1 MDRALTQISS
11 NVMKDRAKGLADLKH
26 LITNNSSGSEIE
38 SLSHKAYHQIF
49 EALFKVANHERSALS
64 RSKSSSQ
71 KSGPTSRLSACAT
84 VLRILVGV
92 GLHKVRFK
100 TIQAILDHITQ
111 ALPASTGGYCEPLI
125 SEYFRAANTIFENSA
140 HLEHL
145 SHEAWH
151 EFADFFIQAIKDL
164 VCTPS
169 NGTSNPLNED
179 EGGSFS
185 RGRLSRSATPSARSA
200 STAERLSSSLS
211 RRPRGGHLKA
221 PAESVIL
228 CLKHLAS
235 ASNGPLLEKAH
246 IIVDT
251 VIEFLSSSKHSAPV
265 QQAAFSTL
273 NSILS
278 RICTTDVSLTLRT
291 VSGLIPIIRRLWS
304 VKSNTFKEQMLV
316 PLLLGEPYLPR
327 IVAQNSEDEM
337 TEFLDLIDILREE
350 YCRRNEREQ
359 VQIDDLDLTGSTPD
373 LQKERPFSTRTFRL
387 RLGLGRA
394 ESSWALIYI
403 SASIIATMSRHSL
416 ALDDHAKTTNVTHAT
431 KRRKLENPIESVLQR
446 LRFSALPD
454 KLYATQIM
462 TFLFDVVILDSSI
475 LLGYIETLLQCISD
489 KNSSLCS
496 WAMLAIT
503 SATEQD
509 AAGNPSLTQV
519 WIQVWRVAA
528 RHLTMATTCRAAC
541 QLMTVLLESRRVSYV
556 DVADIAD
563 GMISSMDIGG
573 PVLLV
578 DSALTLC
585 STIALQRGQE
595 NSVLAAETA
604 DRFLN
609 WLFRTWRP
617 SNCDDRRHVAN
628 IAQRCSAIDLL
639 MLLEACIGKA
649 YQSPCLPDAVFL
661 GVLGQARCQCLED
674 LATIQYLLLQPDVR
688 CGSTKSALSPRPEG
702 IKITLTGPKQ
712 HALMTKVL
720 DFLVIEVSTLS
731 DAFKDSLKPTS
742 DIVNVTTT
750 LCIVSFSIL
759 ADQSAKKNR
768 RYDELRKE
776 TQNLLEIL
784 TISVRKGDS
793 GLLIADGLLDSFANV
808 CPSITE
814 LLTRRSLL
822 SQGLVDLL
830 RAVDSTW
837 WFDILSSEENSTLV
851 REENEEKLDREFES
865 QISSSRPKQN
875 GTEPSEGGRATVSD
889 QRTFRTSLTAKLFFI
904 SSTQT
909 IPDEPPLRPILTEL
923 FTNSIVSLPP
933 SLFVCC
939 RYFLKDLFG
948 PDTSLG
954 VHEATTFLRY
964 LGHELLRSYSFER
977 SEIAMG
983 VSLDIVTGLVSLWT
997 NPDNTVVFEAA
1008 TDLYDWFITVTLD
1021 RKIASSQV
1029 LVCMSV
1035 LLQRLI
1041 RTSPEYGKSLG
1052 LPSARTSLFQVLE
1065 DGDLNVKFSVGN
1077 NISEIFGLFI
1087 LKEHERILEDVLEI
1101 LPKEADWPDGIALR
1115 LYILCRLAQSWPT
1128 LLRRCVYAIYETAGA
1143 VPSST
1148 AHARWCLAEV
1158 SKSLQLQDSREL
1170 LRLFAPQILYTWLE
1184 TQTLSSM
1191 PYSVFGYESLKE
1203 LLLDVQDEVT
1213 GQIVMRHKDDEGLQ
1227 LARQIGKSF
1236 VQLVEESIGKVA
1248 GYAIAQ
1254 DVAVPAL
1261 KNTQV
1266 LGAEAALRKTIG
1278 KEKYASLV
1286 TARFHEVLL
1295 TFFKSMDED
1304 KGIEKTFTSHPS
1316 FQEAQ
1321 TVYQEMKSIS
1331 ASTEV
1336 LPVGQQPSYRARYI
1350 LDEVI
1355 CICRR
1360 TGQRPES
1367 IWSPSLYVY
1376 MFRGL
1381 LDTLHDALGS
1391 QHACSTIRKLR
1402 VLVSLA
1408 GKSALKSYPL
1418 EVTLHS
1424 LRPFL
1429 IDIHCSEDSVGIVQ
1443 YLLIAGKPYLRTVP
1457 TFVTGLGVVSLI
1469 GLKSFLGSPQESTT
1483 QVSQY
1488 QATMTR
1494 ASSFHRWLGGYLSD
1508 YSSDD
1513 LPANSASAFKRMT
1526 EAAKNVRANGNAH
1539 RGSHESDLLMEILDD
1554 IASGR
1559 KLLNEPSR
1567 ELILR
1572 QLCADF
1578 ERPTSF
1584 REDIFG
1590 LDSEAALF
1598 APILWNLIKNYN
1610 FGEQFVLWVGSV
1622 LGRAYTSTG
1631 EADKRMTLETN
1642 TDYNHGRSVEKD
1654 TEGPPSSQSSV
1665 LKVLST
1671 MLLLDDSRQVGIVE
1685 KTLRLIVG
1693 QGARTD
1699 LFVDCEQTLPP
1710 SVFTGLLWTDYHVP
1724 QLHSDMI
1731 PEREVEDIAA
1741 SYQNLKAQEWVQQLC
1756 IALTAKA
1763 KDDLL
1768 LSALPYMLSN
1778 IGGVYDRL
1786 FPFIVHLTLFRE
1798 VNSQQTVRS
1807 CLSTVCRRIFEEHDA
1822 DYRAHIRFLLKT
1834 LLYLRTQPLPQEVT
1848 ESDRSH
1854 WLDIDYNLAASAAVR
1869 CSMFKTALLFLDIG
1883 FSEAAKASRRVSALK
1898 VEAPTDMLL
1907 QIYKNI
1913 DEQDAFYGVE
1923 QPSSLASMMARLE
1936 YEHAGFKSLSFR
1948 GAHYDSQIRFSPS
1961 IMQTD
1966 EDGMV
1971 QALEVLDLNGLS
1983 QSLLGKM
1990 TNLSPISLRTMLNT
2004 ARKLEQ
2010 WDLSAPVTHADTA
2023 SSVFRAFQGIHNA
2036 QQIKTYREVIDVAI
2050 SETMLLLNSGEVVN
2064 SSIHGTLGTLAVLT
2078 EMDELCSVRDQEQL
2092 EDVWLRFEEREEWM
2106 YTESF
2111 DHLEGI
2117 VSCRETLYSTL
2128 SKSSNFQDLTKT
2140 ALRDAR
2146 IMEARALLSS
2156 SQMSR
2161 RHGALQ
2167 NALAVTTYLNRL
2179 VQPCKD
2185 LGIDISAAVQIESA
2199 GVLWDQGEM
2208 AASINILQDL
2218 KTNISPGKHAIRVG
2232 KPELLAK
2239 LGHQISEARL
2249 EKPDEIISQYLSPAI
2264 KELRGATEGTEAG
2277 QVFHEFASFCDQQ
2290 LQNPD
2295 SLEDFQRIQRLRQTK
2310 EEEVQDLDRMI
2321 KSAGSQAREKENLK
2335 THRNKA
2341 KLWFDL
2347 DDREF
2352 QRLRQNRQAFLR
2364 QSIENYL
2371 LALKACDK
2379 YDNDA
2384 LRFSALWLEHYDS
2397 EIANEAVA
2405 KYIGHVGSRK
2415 FASLMN
2421 QWSSRLLDVK
2431 SSFQQHLA
2439 TLVFRICH
2447 DHPFHGMYQIFVG
2460 AKSRGKDE
2468 VALARSQAANKVV
2481 DELKGHKR
2489 TGPLWINVHN
2499 SNILYV
2505 RFATERLDD
2514 SKIKPGS
2521 KVPLRKSPTGQRL
2534 EQEISGQ
2541 RVPPPTMKIDLRADC
2556 DYSSVPRIARFHHEF
2571 SVASGISM
2579 PKIVSAI
2586 ATDGTKYKQLFKS
2599 GNDDLRQDS
2608 IMEQV
2613 FEQVSNLLGAQR
2625 ATRQRN
2631 LGIRTYKVLPLTT
2644 TSGIIEF
2651 VQNTIPLHDYLMPAH
2666 QRHFP
2671 KDLKTTNCR
2680 KAIAEAQSQSAEKR
2694 IKVFRSVCNQ
2704 FHPVLRYF
2712 FQERFDNPDDW
2723 FDKRLAYT
2731 RSTAAISILGHTLGL
2746 GDRHGHNILLDEK
2759 TGEVIHI
2766 DLGIAFEQ
2774 GRVLPVPEV
2783 VPFRLTRDLVDGM
2796 GITGTEGVFR
2806 RCCEFTLEALRNE
2819 SYSIM
2824 TILDVLRYDPLYS
2837 WSLSPLRLKKL
2848 QEAQTEAPGG
2858 DLIDGEEDELGGKR
2872 KTENEP
2878 GEADRALTVVKKK
2891 LSKSLSVTATV
2902 NELIQQATD
2911 ERNLALL
2918 FAGWAAYA

>member
-1 MDRALTQISS
+1 MKERA
-11 NVMKDRAKGLADLKH
+11 DGLADLKH
-26 LITNNSSGSEIE
+26 LITHNKSSSEIE
-38 SLSHKAYHQIF
+38 VLSDKAYHQIF
-49 EALFKVANHERSALS
+49 EVLFKVAKLESSALS
-64 RSKSSSQ
+64 RTKSSSQ
-71 KSGPTSRLSACAT
+71 KSGATSRLSACAN

-92 GLHKVRFK
+92 GIHKFRLK
-100 TIQAILDHITQ
+100 TVKALLDHVTQ
-111 ALPASTGGYCEPLI
+111 TLPAPSGGYCEPLV
-125 SEYFRAANTIFENSA
+125 SEYFKAAKTILEHSA

-145 SHEAWH
+145 SHEEWH
-151 EFADFFIQAIKDL
+151 DLADFFIQAVKDL
-164 VCTPS
+164 VHSPS
-169 NGTSNPLNED
+169 DGASSIHVED
-179 EGGSFS
+179 EGGSIS
-185 RGRLSRSATPSARSA
+185 RGRLSRSATPSVRSA
-200 STAERLSSSLS
+200 STAERRNGGLS
-211 RRPRGGHLKA
+211 RRPRDGQLEA
-221 PAESVIL
+221 PAENVIL
-228 CLKHLAS
+228 CVKHLTS
-235 ASNGPLLEKAH
+235 ASNGPVLEKAH

-251 VIEFLSSSKHSAPV
+251 VIDFLSSSRHSAPV

-273 NSILS
+273 NSVLL
-278 RICTTDVSLTLRT
+278 RVCTIDVSLTLRT
-291 VSGLIPIIRRLWS
+291 VSGLIPIIRQLWS
-304 VKSNTFKEQMLV
+304 IKSSTFKEQMLV
-316 PLLLGEPYLPR
+316 PLLLGEPFLPQV
-327 IVAQNSEDEM
+327 ISKSSEDEM
-337 TEFLDLIDILREE
+337 TELLNLIDVTRDE
-350 YCRRNEREQ
+350 YCRRHEREQ
-359 VQIDDLDLTGSTPD
+359 MQIDDLDLTGATMD
-373 LQKERPFSTRTFRL
+373 FQKERPFSTQTLRL
-387 RLGLGRA
+387 RFGLARA
-394 ESSWALIYI
+394 ESPWSLIYV
-403 SASIIATMSRHSL
+403 SASIIATLGRHSI
-416 ALDDHAKTTNVTHAT
+416 ALDDHAKTDSAKHAT
-431 KRRKLENPIESVLQR
+431 KRRKLENPIDSVLQR
-446 LRFSALPD
+446 LRYSTLTD

-462 TFLFDVVILDSSI
+462 CFLFDTVHFESCI
-475 LLGYIETLLQCISD
+475 LLSYIEIFLQCVSD

-496 WAMLAIT
+496 WAMLAIA
-503 SATEQD
+503 SATAQD
-509 AAGNPSLTQV
+509 VAGSSDLSRV

-528 RHLTMATTCRAAC
+528 RHLTMTTTCRAAC
-541 QLMTVLLESRRVSYV
+541 HLMAVLLESGCVSYM
-556 DVADIAD
+556 DIADLVD
-563 GMISSMDIGG
+563 GMISSMDLSG
-573 PVLLV
+573 PVVLA

-595 NSVLAAETA
+595 NSLLAAETA

-609 WLFRTWRP
+609 WLFHTWRP
-617 SNCDDRRHVAN
+617 SLCDDRRHLVN
-628 IAQRCSAIDLL
+628 IAQGCAALNVL

-649 YQSPCLPDAVFL
+649 YQRPCLPNSVSL
-661 GVLGQARCQCLED
+661 GVLGQARCKCLED
-674 LATIQYLLLQPDVR
+674 LATIQYLLLEPDEHCR
-688 CGSTKSALSPRPEG
+688 PTKSALTSRPEG
-702 IKITLTGPKQ
+702 IKITLTGPKK
-712 HALMTKVL
+712 HALMAKVL
-720 DFLVIEVSTLS
+720 DFLVAEVSTLL
-731 DAFKDSLKPTS
+731 DGLKHSLKLTA
-742 DIVNVTTT
+742 DIANVTTT
-750 LCIVSFSIL
+750 LCIVSYSFL
-759 ADQSAKKNR
+759 ADQHAQKIR
-768 RYDELRKE
+768 RYDELRRE
-776 TQNLLEIL
+776 TRNLLEVLITGIRQGDGGL
-784 TISVRKGDS
+784 MIS
-793 GLLIADGLLDSFANV
+793 DGLFDSLAKV
-808 CPSITE
+808 CPSVTE
-814 LLTRRSLL
+814 LLARKALL
-822 SQGLVDLL
+822 SKGIVDLL

-837 WFDILSSEENSTLV
+837 WFDFLSSENSNNLA
-851 REENEEKLDREFES
+851 REENEEQLDSEFES
-865 QISSSRPKQN
+865 QVSNVRPRQN
-875 GTEPSEGGRATVSD
+875 GTVPSSTGTTIVSD
-889 QRTFRTSLTAKLFFI
+889 LRTTHSSLAAKLFFV

-909 IPDEPPLRPILTEL
+909 IPNELPLSPIVTEH
-923 FTNSIVSLPP
+923 FTNSMVSLPP
-933 SLFVCC
+933 SLFISS
-939 RYFLKDLFG
+939 RHFLRDLFG
-948 PDTSLG
+948 LETGVG
-954 VHEATTFLRY
+954 VHEAASFLRY
-964 LGHELLRSYSFER
+964 LGQELLQSYTFER
-977 SEIAMG
+977 SETAMG
-983 VSLDIVTGLVSLWT
+983 VSLDIITGLVNLWT
-997 NPDNTVVFEAA
+997 NPDNAVVSEAA
-1008 TDLYDWFITVTLD
+1008 TDIYDWFITVTLD
-1021 RKIASSQV
+1021 RQLASSQV
-1029 LVCMSV
+1029 LVCMSI

-1041 RTSPEYGKSLG
+1041 RTSPDYGKSLR
-1052 LPSARTSLFQVLE
+1052 LPSARTSLFKVLE
-1065 DGDLNVKFSVGN
+1065 DGSLNVKFSVGN
-1077 NISEIFGLFI
+1077 NISEIFGLFV
-1087 LKEHERILEDVLEI
+1087 LKEHEHILEDVIDI
-1101 LPKEADWPDGIALR
+1101 LPKAADWLDGIALR

-1143 VPSST
+1143 VPSSIE
-1148 AHARWCLAEV
+1148 HAKWCLAEV
-1158 SKSLQLQDSREL
+1158 SKSLKLQNSQEL

-1184 TQTLSSM
+1184 TQTLKSI
-1191 PYSVFGYESLKE
+1191 PHSVFGYQSLKD
-1203 LLLDVQDEVT
+1203 LLADVQDEVA

-1227 LARQIGKSF
+1227 FARQIGKTF
-1236 VQLVEESIGKVA
+1236 GQVVEESIGKVA

-1254 DVAVPAL
+1254 DVAVPPS

-1266 LGAEAALRKTIG
+1266 LGAEAALRKTVG
-1278 KEKYASLV
+1278 KERYAGLV

-1304 KGIEKTFTSHPS
+1304 KGIEKTFGNHPS
-1316 FQEAQ
+1316 YQEAQ
-1321 TVYQEMKSIS
+1321 TAYQEIKSIS
-1331 ASTEV
+1331 ASTEI
-1336 LPVGQQPSYRARYI
+1336 LPLGQQPSFKARYI
-1350 LDEVI
+1350 LDEI
-1355 CICRR
+1355 ACICRR

-1367 IWSPSLYVY
+1367 VWSPSLYVY
-1376 MFRGL
+1376 LFRGL
-1381 LDTLHDALGS
+1381 LDTLHPALGP

-1402 VLVSLA
+1402 VLVPIA
-1408 GKSALKSYPL
+1408 GSTALKSYPL
-1418 EVTLHS
+1418 EMALQS

-1429 IDIHCSEDSVGIVQ
+1429 TDMHCSEDSVGIIQ
-1443 YLLIAGKPYLRTVP
+1443 YLLMAGKPYLKTVP

-1469 GLKSFLGSPQESTT
+1469 SLKSFLGSSQESTT
-1483 QVSQY
+1483 QESQY
-1488 QATMTR
+1488 KATMTR
-1494 ASSFHRWLGGYLSD
+1494 ATSFHQWLGIYMSD
-1508 YSSDD
+1508 YESDD
-1513 LPANSASAFKRMT
+1513 LPATSVSSFKRMT
-1526 EAAKNVRANGNAH
+1526 EAARNVRANGNAH
-1539 RGSHESDLLMEILDD
+1539 CGSHESDLLMEILDD

-1559 KLLNEPSR
+1559 KLLNEPSQ

-1578 ERPTSF
+1578 ERPSSF

-1598 APILWNLIKNYN
+1598 APILWRLVQDYSY
-1610 FGEQFVLWVGSV
+1610 GESFILWVGSV
-1622 LGRAYTSTG
+1622 LGRAYASTG
-1631 EADKRMTLETN
+1631 EANKSMTLETN
-1642 TDYNHGRSVEKD
+1642 SDHHHSTSVEND
-1654 TEGPPSSQSSV
+1654 MNGPVSSQSCV
-1665 LKVLST
+1665 LRILST
-1671 MLLLDDSRQVGIVE
+1671 MLLLDDRRQVGIVE
-1685 KTLRLIVG
+1685 KTLRSIIS
-1693 QGARTD
+1693 QAERSD

-1710 SVFTGLLWTDYHVP
+1710 SVIVGLLWREYNMPVLNFTLVP
-1724 QLHSDMI
+1724 QRNV
-1731 PEREVEDIAA
+1731 EEVAA
-1741 SYQNLKAQEWVQQLC
+1741 SYKNLKAQEWIQQLC
-1756 IALTAKA
+1756 IALAAKA
-1763 KDDLL
+1763 KDDVLL
-1768 LSALPYMLSN
+1768 AALPYMLSS
-1778 IGGVYDRL
+1778 IGGIYDRL
-1786 FPFIVHLTLFRE
+1786 FPFIVHLTLSRE
-1798 VNSQQTVRS
+1798 VNGQQTVRRI
-1807 CLSTVCRRIFEEHDA
+1807 LSTVCQNLFAEPED
-1822 DYRAHIRFLLKT
+1822 DVVAHTRFLLKT
-1834 LLYLRTQPLPQEVT
+1834 MLYLRTQPLPQET
-1848 ESDRSH
+1848 TKSDRSH
-1854 WLDIDYNLAASAAVR
+1854 WLDIDYNQAASAAVR

-1883 FSEAAKASRRVSALK
+1883 FSEAAKASRRVSTLK
-1898 VEAPTDMLL
+1898 VEQPTDLLL

-1923 QPSSLASMMARLE
+1923 QPSSLSSMMARLE

-1948 GAHYDSQIRFSPS
+1948 GAHYDSQLRLSPS
-1961 IMQTD
+1961 TMQTD
-1966 EDGMV
+1966 EEGMV
-1971 QALEVLDLNGLS
+1971 QALEALDLNGIS

-2010 WDLSAPVTHADTA
+2010 WDLSAPVTHANTT
-2023 SSVFRAFQGIHNA
+2023 STVFRAFQGIYNA
-2036 QQIKTYREVIDVAI
+2036 QHAEAFRNVVDVALA
-2050 SETMLLLNSGEVVN
+2050 ETMLLLKSGEVVN
-2064 SSIHGTLGTLAVLT
+2064 SSIHGTLGTLAILT
-2078 EMDELCSVRDQEQL
+2078 EMDDLCSVRDQEQL
-2092 EDVWLRFEEREEWM
+2092 EDVWLRLEEREEWM
-2106 YTESF
+2106 HTESF

-2117 VSCRETLYSTL
+2117 VSCRETLFSTL
-2128 SKSSNFQDLTKT
+2128 SKSSNFQDLTRT
-2140 ALRDAR
+2140 ALRDTR
-2146 IMEARALLSS
+2146 TMEARALLSS

-2185 LGIDISAAVQIESA
+2185 LGIDISAAVQFESA

-2208 AASINILQDL
+2208 AASINMLQDL
-2218 KTNISPGKHAIRVG
+2218 KTNLNPGKHAIRVG

-2249 EKPDEIISQYLSPAI
+2249 EKPDEIINQYLGPAI

-2295 SLEDFQRIQRLRQTK
+2295 SLEDFERIQKLRQIK
-2310 EEEVQDLDRMI
+2310 EEEVHDLDRMI
-2321 KSAGSQAREKENLK
+2321 KSAGSQAKEKENLK
-2335 THRNKA
+2335 SHRNKA

-2352 QRLRQNRQAFLR
+2352 QRLRANRQAFLR
-2364 QSIENYL
+2364 QSVENYL

-2397 EIANEAVA
+2397 EIANEAVS
-2405 KYIGHVGSRK
+2405 KHIGHVGSRK

-2439 TLVFRICH
+2439 SLVFRICH

-2468 VALARSQAANKVV
+2468 VALGRSQAANKVV
-2481 DELKGHKR
+2481 DELKSHKR
-2489 TGPLWINVHN
+2489 SGSLWVNVHN
-2499 SNILYV
+2499 SNILFV

-2571 SVASGISM
+2571 TVASGISM
-2579 PKIVSAI
+2579 PKIISAI
-2586 ATDGTKYKQLFKS
+2586 ATDGTKYKQLFKA

-2671 KDLKTTNCR
+2671 KDLRTTNCR
-2680 KAIAEAQSQSAEKR
+2680 KAIAEAQSQPAEKR

-2712 FQERFDNPDDW
+2712 FQERFENPDDW

-2731 RSTAAISILGHTLGL
+2731 RSTAAISILGHILGL

-2824 TILDVLRYDPLYS
+2824 TILDVLRYDPLYN

-2858 DLIDGEEDELGGKR
+2858 DLINGEEDELGGRK

-2918 FAGWAAYA
+2918 FAGE

>member
-1 MDRALTQISS
+1 MQRHANFYQ
-11 NVMKDRAKGLADLKH
+11 DLKH
-26 LITNNSSGSEIE
+26 LIAQNKSSSEIE
-38 SLSHKAYHQIF
+38 VLSDKAYHQIF
-49 EALFKVANHERSALS
+49 EALFMVAKLESSALS
-64 RSKSSSQ
+64 KSKGSSQ
-71 KSGPTSRLSACAT
+71 KSGATSRLSACAN
-84 VLRILVGV
+84 VLRLLVEIGF
-92 GLHKVRFK
+92 HKLRLK
-100 TIQAILDHITQ
+100 TVKALLDHVTQ
-111 ALPASTGGYCEPLI
+111 TLPAPTGGYYEPLV
-125 SEYFRAANTIFENSA
+125 SEYFKVAKTMLEYPA
-140 HLEHL
+140 HVEHL
-145 SHEAWH
+145 SHVEWH
-151 EFADFFIQAIKDL
+151 ELADFFIQAVKDL
-164 VCTPS
+164 VRSSS
-169 NGTSNPLNED
+169 NGTSSFLGGE
-179 EGGSFS
+179 EGGFIVP
-185 RGRLSRSATPSARSA
+185 GRLSRSATPSAPTS
-200 STAERLSSSLS
+200 STAERLNRSLS
-211 RRPRGGHLKA
+211 HRPRDGQLEA

-228 CLKHLAS
+228 CVKHLTS
-235 ASNGPLLEKAH
+235 ASNGPVLDKAH
-246 IIVDT
+246 IIVDA
-251 VIEFLSSSKHSAPV
+251 VIEFLSLSKHSAPV
-265 QQAAFSTL
+265 QQAALSTI
-273 NSILS
+273 NSVLS
-278 RICTTDVSLTLRT
+278 RVCTIDVSLTLRI
-291 VSGLIPIIRRLWS
+291 VSGLVPIIRRLWS
-304 VKSNTFKEQMLV
+304 IKSSTFKEEMLV

-327 IVAQNSEDEM
+327 FISKTSEDEV
-337 TEFLDLIDILREE
+337 TELLNLIDVMREE
-350 YCRRNEREQ
+350 YCRRHEREQ
-359 VQIDDLDLTGSTPD
+359 MQIDDLDLTGTTVGF
-373 LQKERPFSTRTFRL
+373 QKERPFSTQTLRL

-394 ESSWALIYI
+394 ESSWSLIYV
-403 SASIIATMSRHSL
+403 SASIIATLGKHSI
-416 ALDDHAKTTNVTHAT
+416 ALDDHAKTENAKHAS
-431 KRRKLENPIESVLQR
+431 KRRKQENPIDSVLQR
-446 LRFSALPD
+446 LRFSTLTD

-462 TFLFDVVILDSSI
+462 CFLFDVVQFESSI
-475 LLGYIETLLQCISD
+475 LLAYIEIILQCVSD

-503 SATEQD
+503 
-509 AAGNPSLTQV
+509 
-519 WIQVWRVAA
+519 
-528 RHLTMATTCRAAC
+528 RAAC
-541 QLMTVLLESRRVSYV
+541 QLMTVLLEFGRVSYV

-563 GMISSMDIGG
+563 GMISSMDLSG
-573 PVLLV
+573 PVILV

-585 STIALQRGQE
+585 STLALQRGQE
-595 NSVLAAETA
+595 NSLLAAETA

-609 WLFRTWRP
+609 WLFHAWRP
-617 SNCDDRRHVAN
+617 SLWDDRRHLAN
-628 IAQRCSAIDLL
+628 IAQRCSALNVM
-639 MLLEACIGKA
+639 MLLEACIGKV
-649 YQSPCLPDAVFL
+649 YQNPCLANAVSL
-661 GVLGQARCQCLED
+661 GVLGQARCKCLED
-674 LATIQYLLLQPDVR
+674 LATIQYLLLQPDDHR
-688 CGSTKSALSPRPEG
+688 RSTKSALISRPEG
-702 IKITLTGPKQ
+702 IKITLTGPKK
-712 HALMTKVL
+712 HALMAKVL
-720 DFLVIEVSTLS
+720 DFLLAEVSTLL
-731 DAFKDSLKPTS
+731 DGLKNSLKLTA
-742 DIVNVTTT
+742 DIANVTTT
-750 LCIVSFSIL
+750 LCIVSYSFL
-759 ADQSAKKNR
+759 ADQHAQKTR

-776 TQNLLEIL
+776 TRNLLKVLVTSI
-784 TISVRKGDS
+784 RQGDE
-793 GLLIADGLLDSFANV
+793 GLMFSNGLLDSFAQV
-808 CPSITE
+808 APSVTE
-814 LLTRRSLL
+814 LLAKKTLL

-837 WFDILSSEENSTLV
+837 WFDFLPNENSNNLV
-851 REENEEKLDREFES
+851 REENEEQLENAFES
-865 QISSSRPKQN
+865 QVSSIRPKQN
-875 GTEPSEGGRATVSD
+875 STEPSYSGTATVSVV
-889 QRTFRTSLTAKLFFI
+889 RTLRSSLTAKLFFI

-909 IPDEPPLRPILTEL
+909 LPNEPPLSPVITEE
-923 FTNSIVSLPP
+923 FTNSMVSLSP
-933 SLFVCC
+933 SLFICS
-939 RYFLKDLFG
+939 RHFLRDLFG
-948 PDTSLG
+948 PETSLG
-954 VHEATTFLRY
+954 VCEATSFLRY
-964 LGHELLRSYSFER
+964 LGQELLQCYAFER
-977 SEIAMG
+977 SETAMG
-983 VSLDIVTGLVSLWT
+983 VSLDILTGLVNLWT
-997 NPDNTVVFEAA
+997 NLDNSVVSEAA
-1008 TDLYDWFITVTLD
+1008 TDIYDWFITVTLD
-1021 RKIASSQV
+1021 RQLASSQV
-1029 LVCMSV
+1029 LVCMSI

-1041 RTSPEYGKSLG
+1041 RTSPDYGKSLH
-1052 LPSARTSLFQVLE
+1052 LPSARTSLFKILE
-1065 DGDLNVKFSVGN
+1065 DGNLDVKFSVGN

-1087 LKEHERILEDVLEI
+1087 LKEHENILEDVIEI
-1101 LPKEADWPDGIALR
+1101 LPKAADWLDGIALR

-1148 AHARWCLAEV
+1148 EYARWCLTEV
-1158 SKSLQLQDSREL
+1158 SRSLKLQDSQEL

-1184 TQTLSSM
+1184 THTLTSI
-1191 PYSVFGYESLKE
+1191 PYSVFGYQSLKS
-1203 LLLDVQDEVT
+1203 LLLDVQDEVA
-1213 GQIVMRHKDDEGLQ
+1213 GQIVMRHKDDEGLE
-1227 LARQIGKSF
+1227 LARQIGEPFGK
-1236 VQLVEESIGKVA
+1236 LVEESIGKVA

-1254 DVAVPAL
+1254 DVAVPPS

-1278 KEKYASLV
+1278 KERYAGLV
-1286 TARFHEVLL
+1286 TARFPEVLL

-1304 KGIEKTFTSHPS
+1304 KGIQKTFGKHPS
-1316 FQEAQ
+1316 YQEAQ
-1321 TVYQEMKSIS
+1321 TAYQEMKSIS
-1331 ASTEV
+1331 ASTEA
-1336 LPVGQQPSYRARYI
+1336 LPMGQQPSFKARNI
-1350 LDEVI
+1350 LDEI
-1355 CICRR
+1355 ACICRR

-1367 IWSPSLYVY
+1367 VWSPSLYVY

-1381 LDTLHDALGS
+1381 LDTLHAALGP

-1402 VLVSLA
+1402 VLVSIA
-1408 GKSALKSYPL
+1408 GNTALKSYPL
-1418 EVTLHS
+1418 EIALQS
-1424 LRPFL
+1424 LRPYL
-1429 IDIHCSEDSVGIVQ
+1429 TDIHCSEDCVGIIQ
-1443 YLLIAGKPYLRTVP
+1443 YLLMAGKPYLKTVP

-1469 GLKSFLGSPQESTT
+1469 SLKSFLGSSQESTT
-1483 QVSQY
+1483 QESQY
-1488 QATMTR
+1488 RATMTR
-1494 ASSFHRWLGGYLSD
+1494 ASSFHQWLGAYMSD
-1508 YSSDD
+1508 YRSDD
-1513 LPANSASAFKRMT
+1513 LPATSASSFKRIT
-1526 EAAKNVRANGNAH
+1526 EAAKNVRASGNAH

-1559 KLLNEPSR
+1559 ELLNEPSQ

-1578 ERPTSF
+1578 DRPSGF

-1590 LDSEAALF
+1590 FDSEAALF
-1598 APILWNLIKNYN
+1598 APILWKLIQDYSYGDN
-1610 FGEQFVLWVGSV
+1610 FVLWVGSV
-1622 LGRAYTSTG
+1622 LGRAYASTG
-1631 EADKRMTLETN
+1631 EANKRMTLETN
-1642 TDYNHGRSVEKD
+1642 TDHYHSTSVENEID
-1654 TEGPPSSQSSV
+1654 GPVSSQSCV
-1665 LKVLST
+1665 LKTLST
-1671 MLLLDDSRQVGIVE
+1671 MLLLDDRRQVGIVE
-1685 KTLRLIVG
+1685 KTLRSIIS
-1693 QGARTD
+1693 QAHRTD

-1710 SVFTGLLWTDYHVP
+1710 AVIAGLLWRDYHMPALDSSVVP
-1724 QLHSDMI
+1724 Q
-1731 PEREVEDIAA
+1731 RGVEDVAA
-1741 SYQNLKAQEWVQQLC
+1741 SFKNVKAQEWIQQLC

-1768 LSALPYMLSN
+1768 LAALPYMLSK
-1778 IGGVYDRL
+1778 IDGVYDRL
-1786 FPFIVHLTLFRE
+1786 FPFIVHLTLSRE
-1798 VNSQQTVRS
+1798 VNSQQPVRRI
-1807 CLSTVCRRIFEEHDA
+1807 LSTTCRSLFEVPED
-1822 DYRAHIRFLLKT
+1822 DFVAHTRFLLKT
-1834 LLYLRTQPLPQEVT
+1834 ILYLRTQPLPQEVT
-1848 ESDRSH
+1848 KSDRSH

-1883 FSEAAKASRRVSALK
+1883 FSEAAKASRRVSTLK
-1898 VEAPTDMLL
+1898 VEEPTDLLL

-1961 IMQTD
+1961 TMQTD
-1966 EDGMV
+1966 EEGMV
-1971 QALEVLDLNGLS
+1971 QALEALDLNGLS

-2010 WDLSAPVTHADTA
+2010 WDLSAPVTHANTA
-2023 SSVFRAFQGIHNA
+2023 SSVFRAFQGLHNA
-2036 QQIKTYREVIDVAI
+2036 QHTDALRNVIDVAI
-2050 SETMLLLNSGEVVN
+2050 GETMLLLNSGEVVN
-2064 SSIHGTLGTLAVLT
+2064 SSIHETLGTLAILT

-2106 YTESF
+2106 HTERWSTQPTPRPRLLTVTSF

-2117 VSCRETLYSTL
+2117 VSCRGTLFSTL
-2128 SKSSNFQDLTKT
+2128 SKSTNFRDLTRT
-2140 ALRDAR
+2140 ALRDTR
-2146 IMEARALLSS
+2146 TMEARALLSS

-2179 VQPCKD
+2179 AQPCKD
-2185 LGIDISAAVQIESA
+2185 LGVDISAAVQLESA

-2208 AASINILQDL
+2208 AASIHMLQDL
-2218 KTNISPGKHAIRVG
+2218 KTNMNPRKHAIHVG
-2232 KPELLAK
+2232 KPELLAR

-2249 EKPDEIISQYLSPAI
+2249 EKPDEIIDQYLGPAI
-2264 KELRGATEGTEAG
+2264 KELHGVTEGTAAG

-2295 SLEDFQRIQRLRQTK
+2295 SLEDFERIQKLRQIK
-2310 EEEVQDLDRMI
+2310 EDEVHDLDRMI
-2321 KSAGSQAREKENLK
+2321 KSAGSQAKEKDNLK
-2335 THRNKA
+2335 SHRNKA

-2352 QRLRQNRQAFLR
+2352 QRLRENRQAFLR
-2364 QSIENYL
+2364 QSVENYL
-2371 LALKACDK
+2371 KALKACDK

-2405 KYIGHVGSRK
+2405 KHIGHVGSRK
-2415 FASLMN
+2415 LASLMN

-2439 TLVFRICH
+2439 LLVFRICH
-2447 DHPFHGMYQIFVG
+2447 DHPFHGMYQIFVS

-2468 VALARSQAANKVV
+2468 VALGRSQAANKVV

-2489 TGPLWINVHN
+2489 SGPLWINVHN
-2499 SNILYV
+2499 SNILFV
-2505 RFATERLDD
+2505 RFAAERLDD

-2521 KVPLRKSPTGQRL
+2521 KVPLRKSATGQRL

-2571 SVASGISM
+2571 TVASGISM
-2579 PKIVSAI
+2579 PKIISAI

-2613 FEQVSNLLGAQR
+2613 FEQVSNLLKAQR

-2671 KDLKTTNCR
+2671 KDLRTTNCR

-2712 FQERFDNPDDW
+2712 FQERFENPDDW
-2723 FDKRLAYT
+2723 FERRLAYT
-2731 RSTAAISILGHTLGL
+2731 RSTAAISILGHILGL

-2824 TILDVLRYDPLYS
+2824 TILDVLRYDPLYN
-2837 WSLSPLRLKKL
+2837 WSLSPLRLKRL

-2858 DLIDGEEDELGGKR
+2858 DIVDGDDDEVGGRK

-2918 FAGWAAYA
+2918 FAGPVNSYLAALASPS